1 MTVTTQLIGKLGGGG
16 GAPEM
21 QNQQVAS
28 TSFVRIPS
36 GWGKAVGVFAG
47 TATAAS
53 PTVFGTVFKGMSAG
67 SFLNGGGGHHPAD
80 LFRFSLRHDHVGAPG
95 IDRTVVV
102 TDGCHHTTR
111 RETRRGLGLGAVGLR
126 QFPGARA
133 NHAKSHVGK
142 QGVFNRSDQNRRR
155 FGERAGDGVFPVA
168 QRRKR
173 ERVAG
178 RANRRIPKGG
188 IARRVVV
195 A

>member
-67 SFLNGGGGHHPAD
+67 SFLNGGGSSPGRPISIQPPARSRGCAWNRPNGGGH
-80 LFRFSLRHDHVGAPG
+80 
-95 IDRTVVV
+95 
-102 TDGCHHTTR
+102 
-111 RETRRGLGLGAVGLR
+111 
-126 QFPGARA
+126 
-133 NHAKSHVGK
+133 
-142 QGVFNRSDQNRRR
+142 
-155 FGERAGDGVFPVA
+155 
-168 QRRKR
+168 
-173 ERVAG
+173 
-178 RANRRIPKGG
+178 
-188 IARRVVV
+188 
-195 A
+195 

>member
-67 SFLNGGGGHHPAD
+67 SFLNGGGRQPAS

-95 IDRTVVV
+95 IAHKVVV
-102 TDGCHHTTR
+102 ANGCHHTTR
-111 RETRRGLGLGAVGLR
+111 RETRRGTGLGLGTEHQR
-126 QFPGARA
+126 NRTQA
-133 NHAKSHVGK
+133 NA
-142 QGVFNRSDQNRRR
+142 
-155 FGERAGDGVFPVA
+155 
-168 QRRKR
+168 
-173 ERVAG
+173 VAG
-178 RANRRIPKGG
+178 GSAFYGINLSDVERPKDQPYHQRSEVHRPQHGG
-188 IARRVVV
+188 QCVRFAAWRDRVRLPRLVRRVVV